1 MHGEPTTESH
11 ELAMGHGMDMDAPEE
26 APPCHDDPML
36 TEPPPVDSPP
46 VEKGADCEAPCCT
59 AAPEPTPLTVSP
71 SVPDLPVVG
80 SVHADLMWTVEPVH
94 VSTGEPERPRS
105 SRWYLDIQRVRL

>member
-1 MHGEPTTESH
+1 MA
-11 ELAMGHGMDMDAPEE
+11 AMDRQVPEE
-26 APPCHDDPML
+26 APPCHDAPL
-36 TEPPPVDSPP
+36 SVNPSPTEAPPAGQ
-46 VEKGADCEAPCCT
+46 GADCDAPCCT

-80 SVHADLMWTVEPVH
+80 SVHTDLMWTVEPVH
-94 VSTGEPERPRS
+94 VSIGEPERPRS